1 MEKRSPSSIC
11 MKEAFEKTNPNH
23 LTNRIFE
30 FSGNWRFC
38 VQPPQMR
45 PVQPH
50 CGVHWRT
57 LFDSSYLEIRHQ
69 AQLSLQKS
77 PSSFSQENIAQSN
90 LHFWVQ
96 REVSHDAL
104 LFFRTSFTRF
114 SKKMW
119 YRKTFTSKGTD
130 SRKGRT
136 LGISSIRKSNMCGT
150 RIKAWVMF
158 SFSHYACIYGI
169 FVVRFQNYRKLRN
182 LDEHMLAS
190 DFHKRNKG
198 LTDNKVQDRVQEFG
212 ANFIKISVPPILYL
226 LFHEVQFPFSFIT
239 FDWRKL
245 FFYRR
250 WILFICFKRI
260 PWSSGL
266 SRCTGSLLS
275 S

>member
-1 MEKRSPSSIC
+1 
-11 MKEAFEKTNPNH
+11 
-23 LTNRIFE
+23 
-30 FSGNWRFC
+30 
-38 VQPPQMR
+38 
-45 PVQPH
+45 
-50 CGVHWRT
+50 
-57 LFDSSYLEIRHQ
+57 
-69 AQLSLQKS
+69 
-77 PSSFSQENIAQSN
+77 
-90 LHFWVQ
+90 
-96 REVSHDAL
+96 
-104 LFFRTSFTRF
+104 
-114 SKKMW
+114 MW
-119 YRKTFTSKGTD
+119 CRKTFTSKETD

-245 FFYRR
+245 SFIGVESFLFVSSVYRDPLVYPDVLEVCCHHSHYLGHLR
-250 WILFICFKRI
+250 HRLRLGNTTSIKFDNF
-260 PWSSGL
+260 
-266 SRCTGSLLS
+266 TDNLLKFLHIAKPKS
-275 S
+275 TRQNEIGIASYGRS

>member
-50 CGVHWRT
+50 CGVHRRT

-104 LFFRTSFTRF
+104 LLFRTSFTRF

-119 YRKTFTSKGTD
+119 CRKTFTSKGTD

-150 RIKAWVMF
+150 RIKAWV
-158 SFSHYACIYGI
+158 
-169 FVVRFQNYRKLRN
+169 
-182 LDEHMLAS
+182 
-190 DFHKRNKG
+190 
-198 LTDNKVQDRVQEFG
+198 
-212 ANFIKISVPPILYL
+212 LYF
-226 LFHEVQFPFSFIT
+226 LFALCMHLWNVT
-239 FDWRKL
+239 
-245 FFYRR
+245 
-250 WILFICFKRI
+250 
-260 PWSSGL
+260 L
-266 SRCTGSLLS
+266 SELP
-275 S
+275 